1 MSGLKNLNCP
11 SCGAPLDIKNRFV
24 KMVTCDFCSQVLLVK
39 DTGLDLTGRVA
50 KLAQFPSPLYID
62 ATGTLWGR
70 AFQVVGRLR
79 YQYDAGMWDE
89 WFLTFA
95 DDKPGWLVEDEGEY
109 IFYHKQTLTSPVPPF
124 ERVKVG
130 SVAPMSGR
138 EVFITQKG
146 QASIVGG
153 EGQLAF
159 TILPGETVNY
169 LDGISGED
177 QISVEYTTDEIE
189 FLTGRVVAPAD
200 LVIEEETY

>member
-1 MSGLKNLNCP
+1 MAGLKSLSCP
-11 SCGAPLDIKNRFV
+11 SCGAPLNIKNRFV

-39 DTGLDLTGRVA
+39 DSGLDLTGRAA
-50 KLAQFPSPLYID
+50 KLAQFPSPLYVD
-62 ATGTLWGR
+62 AAGTLWGR
-70 AFQVVGRLR
+70 AFQVAGRLR

-124 ERVKVG
+124 EQVKVG
-130 SVAPMSGR
+130 TVVPVSGR

-146 QASIVGG
+146 QARIVGG

-159 TILPGETVNY
+159 TILPGEVVNY
-169 LDGISGED
+169 LDGVSGQD
-177 QISVEYTTDEIE
+177 QISLEYTTDEIE
-189 FLTGRVVAPAD
+189 FLLGRVVAPAD
-200 LVIEEETY
+200 LVVDEETY